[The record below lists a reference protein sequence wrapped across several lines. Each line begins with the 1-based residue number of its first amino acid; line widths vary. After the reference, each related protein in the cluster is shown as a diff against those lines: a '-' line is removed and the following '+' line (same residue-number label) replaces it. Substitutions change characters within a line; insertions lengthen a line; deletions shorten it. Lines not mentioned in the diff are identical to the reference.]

1 MKYSL
6 KDEVKF
12 LHIGCGLNAPQNWF
26 NIDASPSLR
35 ISRLPVVGSVASK
48 LLNFPKWPTQAK
60 YGNIVLGLDT
70 QKEYYDLVFAAHVLE
85 HLSLNDFHV
94 ALDNIFYY
102 LKPGGFLR
110 VIVPDLEIFI
120 KNYTLSK
127 MDQSSQDQASISFMQ
142 DTLLGVKLARSS
154 YFSRLKEAFSNSK
167 HQWMWDQES
176 LVKAVKDHSF
186 SRVRPCVY
194 GDWSNE
200 RFSEVEREKDYH
212 LAVGIEARK

>member
-1 MKYSL
+1 MKHSL

-12 LHIGCGLNAPQNWF
+12 LHIGCGLNAPKSWL

-35 ISRLPVVGSVASK
+35 ISRFPVVGSVASK
-48 LLNFPKWPTQAK
+48 LLNFPEWPTQAK
-60 YGNIVLGLDT
+60 YGNIVLGLNA
-70 QKEYYDLVFAAHVLE
+70 QKEYCDLVFAAHVLE

-94 ALDNIFYY
+94 ALKNIFYY

-110 VIVPDLEIFI
+110 IIVPDLEVFAKSYIS
-120 KNYTLSK
+120 SK
-127 MDQSSQDQASISFMQ
+127 RDQSSQDQASISFMQ
-142 DTLLGVKLARSS
+142 DTLLGVKSTRSS

-186 SRVRPCVY
+186 SVVRPCVY
-194 GDWSNE
+194 GDWSDE
-200 RFSEVEREKDYH
+200 RFSEVEREKDYRF
-212 LAVGIEARK
+212 AVGIEAQK